1 MPEKTISK
9 HLLNLE
15 KQFAANNPALQEA
28 TKVFHDLD
36 QLEFDLG
43 LLEADET
50 TARKH
55 SWWPMIS
62 LISDETAAKVTFLN
76 QFLGDAGGAA
86 NVHSASHK
94 FTVFQYSPQATLV
107 TLPGSALDADHRLPF
122 YQISHRIEHIS
133 AGEGSKINAYLELK
147 TLNSNRL
154 KNRLFIETP
163 DFNTI
168 AQHPV
173 RQLLNEHV
181 IELSDLALVFTSVFE
196 TESVTRDKLI
206 ESIIQHQDTNKFI
219 YIIDHLDIPLT
230 AERNQASIVSW
241 RKKLSELG
249 INIGQ
254 FIVLANTMGL
264 LQNKALVDIDAR
276 LANIDTDRS
285 YRVLNN
291 LEQNIRDIDAVILPE
306 VGSAIERWKERCIFS
321 TLIVL
326 GFFISLMLFAEV
338 STGGFM
344 LEILLDPIMGP
355 LTILGLFVV
364 IVPLHVLMSKLHA
377 KTFIK
382 ELHKRQ
388 KTLNLTENL
397 AAMFEKSL
405 TFWRIVLPINKPIGG
420 SKKYRARIRNLTE
433 HAKSL
438 VQVLNDH
445 FSDGNRYDAD
455 ANV

>member
-1 MPEKTISK
+1 MPEKAISK
-9 HLLNLE
+9 HLINLE
-15 KQFAANNPALQEA
+15 KQFAASNPALQEA
-28 TKVFHDLD
+28 AKVFHDLD

-55 SWWPMIS
+55 SWWPVVS
-62 LISDETAAKVTFLN
+62 LISDETAAKTTFLN
-76 QFLGDAGGAA
+76 QFLGDAGAAA

-94 FTVFQYSPQATLV
+94 FTVFQYSPQTTLA

-122 YQISHRIEHIS
+122 YEISRRIEHIS
-133 AGEGSKINAYLELK
+133 PGEGGKVNAYLELK

-163 DFNTI
+163 DFDSI

-173 RQLLNEHV
+173 RLLLNAHV
-181 IELSDLALVFTSVFE
+181 IELSDLVVVFTSVFE
-196 TESVTRDKLI
+196 TESTAREKLI
-206 ESIIQHQDTNKFI
+206 ASILQHQDANKFV
-219 YIIDHLDIPLT
+219 YIIDHLDTPLT
-230 AERNQASIVSW
+230 VERGQASILSW
-241 RKKLSELG
+241 RKKLGDFG

-254 FIVLANTMGL
+254 FIVFANTLGL
-264 LQNKALVDIDAR
+264 LQNKAMLDIDDR
-276 LANIDTDRS
+276 LANIDNDRC

-291 LEQNIRDIDAVILPE
+291 LEQNIRDIDDVILPE
-306 VGSAIERWKERCIFS
+306 VSSAIERWKERCIFS

-326 GFFISLMLFAEV
+326 GFIISVVLLVEV
-338 STGGFM
+338 STGGVV
-344 LEILLDPIMGP
+344 LEVLLDPIMGP
-355 LTILGLFVV
+355 LSLLGLLLVL
-364 IVPLHVLMSKLHA
+364 VPLHVLMSKLHA

-397 AAMFEKSL
+397 AALFERSL
-405 TFWRIVLPINKPIGG
+405 TFWRIVLPVNKAIGS
-420 SKKYRARIRNLTE
+420 SKKYRARLRGLSE
-433 HAKSL
+433 RAKSL

-445 FSDGNRYDAD
+445 FSDDSRYESDTT
-455 ANV
+455 V